1 MKGVNVII
9 TLTIS
14 IMSFTGI
21 CFAADDG
28 DFQYWNNESISWKL
42 DENWKA
48 GFEEEL
54 RLGDNGGNLYYA
66 HSDLGLTYSGLSD
79 WLDLGLNYRQIFEKK
94 SGEWKEENQ
103 PHINAA
109 LKWQFQDFSL
119 SNRARF
125 AYKNREDA
133 DNFWQFRN
141 KLTIKSPWKLTGL
154 EIQPYIADE
163 IFYDF
168 DVNTLNRNRFYA
180 GFSLKLFKGLKGEI
194 FYLWQT
200 SEKDNKWSDL
210 NVLGTKFTLSL

>member
-1 MKGVNVII
+1 MRRII
-9 TLTIS
+9 ILIALMIIS
-14 IMSFTGI
+14 AGYA
-21 CFAADDG
+21 FATDDG
-28 DFQYWNNESISWKL
+28 DFQYWNTENISWKL
-42 DENWKA
+42 DENWKI
-48 GFEEEL
+48 GFEEEI
-54 RLGDNGGNLYYA
+54 RFGDNADSLYYA

-94 SGEWKEENQ
+94 SSEWKEENQ
-103 PHINAA
+103 PHINAV

-141 KLTIKSPWKLTGL
+141 KLTIKSPWKVTDF

-200 SEKDNKWSDL
+200 SEKDHKWSDL
-210 NVLGTKFTLSL
+210 NVLGTKFTLSF